1 VPKLKFNKQ
10 FFMSDNLNYGI
21 IGNCKSAALINEDTS
36 IDWLCL
42 PQFDS
47 PSVFAKILDDQKGG
61 HFLIKNLANYTI
73 KQAYLENSN
82 ILRTEFRNEKAGFE
96 VIDFMPRYKNEINL
110 YYTPPEVIRIIRPLY
125 GTPSLSIDYFPALEY
140 AAAKTD
146 SYAKKEFIVSVY
158 NHNNYDTLYLY
169 SNLSKEDILEGNT
182 IELTQDVFFTISY
195 NEKLQTPR
203 LESCLLELERTK
215 LYWLNW
221 CDKTPTYQYYN
232 EVILRSAMTLKLL
245 TYDKTGAILA
255 AATTSLPESIGEVR
269 NWDYRFCWIR
279 DSSMVIRV
287 ISKLGHKKIVKDFID
302 FIIDLIPEK
311 DEKIQIMYG
320 INKEKKL
327 TETLLDHL
335 SGYENSNP
343 VRIGNA
349 AYKQK
354 QNDIYGILM
363 DAIHVELVEFP
374 LLFEKKEELWSIV
387 KNIVWIVDN
396 NWFLP
401 DKGIWEIRE
410 EDKHFTFSKVLCW
423 VAIDRAIKIADFL
436 GKDKDKWINLREEI
450 KKDILEKAWNPS
462 VEAYTQ
468 FYGSDALDASVLL
481 MEQYGFI
488 DALDERYIKTVKATE
503 KELSYEGL
511 LFRYKNE
518 DDFGTPT
525 SSFTVCT
532 FWFINSLYKIGE
544 VDKAKAL
551 FDQLLSYSN
560 HLGLFS
566 EDLDFKTKRLLGN
579 FPQAYSHLALI
590 DVALTFNKIKH

>member
-1 VPKLKFNKQ
+1 
-10 FFMSDNLNYGI
+10 
-21 IGNCKSAALINEDTS
+21 
-36 IDWLCL
+36 
-42 PQFDS
+42 
-47 PSVFAKILDDQKGG
+47 
-61 HFLIKNLANYTI
+61 
-73 KQAYLENSN
+73 
-82 ILRTEFRNEKAGFE
+82 
-96 VIDFMPRYKNEINL
+96 
-110 YYTPPEVIRIIRPLY
+110 
-125 GTPSLSIDYFPALEY
+125 
-140 AAAKTD
+140 
-146 SYAKKEFIVSVY
+146 
-158 NHNNYDTLYLY
+158 
-169 SNLSKEDILEGNT
+169 
-182 IELTQDVFFTISY
+182 
-195 NEKLQTPR
+195 
-203 LESCLLELERTK
+203 
-215 LYWLNW
+215 YWLNW
-221 CDKTPTYQYYN
+221 CDKTPTYPYYN

-255 AATTSLPESIGEVR
+255 AATTSLPESIGEIR

-302 FIIDLIPEK
+302 FIIDLIPET

-327 TETLLDHL
+327 TETHLDHL
-335 SGYENSNP
+335 SGYENSRP

-363 DAIHVELVEFP
+363 DAIHIELIEFP

-387 KNIVWIVDN
+387 KNIVWIVKN

-410 EDKHFTFSKVLCW
+410 EEKHFTFSKVLCW

-436 GKDKDKWINLREEI
+436 GKNKDKWIVLREEI
-450 KKDILEKAWNPS
+450 KNDIHEKAWNPS
-462 VEAYTQ
+462 VGAYTQ

-488 DALDERYIKTVKATE
+488 DALDQRYINTVKAIE
-503 KELSYEGL
+503 SELSYEGL
-511 LFRYKNE
+511 LYRYKNK
-518 DDFGTPT
+518 DDFGKPT

-590 DVALTFNKIKH
+590 DVAITFNKSKC

>member
-1 VPKLKFNKQ
+1 
-10 FFMSDNLNYGI
+10 MSTNLNYGI

-73 KQAYLENSN
+73 KQAYIENTN
-82 ILRTEFRNEKAGFE
+82 IMRTEFRNKEAGFE

-125 GTPSLSIDYFPALEY
+125 GTPTLSIDYFPALEY
-140 AAAKTD
+140 AAAKTA
-146 SYAKKEFIVSVY
+146 SYIKEDFIVSVY
-158 NHNNYDTLYLY
+158 DHDNYDTLYLY
-169 SNLSKEDILEGNT
+169 SNLPKEDIIEGNQ
-182 IELTQDVFFTISY
+182 IELTQAAFFNISY
-195 NEKLQTPR
+195 NEKLQTPS
-203 LESCLLELERTK
+203 LESCLLEFERTK

-221 CDKTPTYQYYN
+221 CAKTPTYQYYN

-287 ISKLGHKKIVKDFID
+287 ISKLGHKKIVKDFIEY
-302 FIIDLIPEK
+302 IIDLIPET

-327 TETLLDHL
+327 TETHLDHL
-335 SGYENSNP
+335 SGYENSSP

-387 KNIVWIVDN
+387 KNIVWIVNN

-423 VAIDRAIKIADFL
+423 VAIDRAIKIANFL
-436 GKDKDKWINLREEI
+436 GKDKDKWISLRDEI
-450 KKDILEKAWNPS
+450 KNDIHEKAWNPS
-462 VEAYTQ
+462 VGAYTQ

-503 KELSYEGL
+503 RELSFEGL
-511 LFRYKNE
+511 LYRYKNK

-544 VDKAKAL
+544 VDKAKTL

-566 EDLDFKTKRLLGN
+566 EDLDFKSKRLLGN

-590 DVALTFNKIKH
+590 DVAITFNKIRGEMA

>member
-1 VPKLKFNKQ
+1 
-10 FFMSDNLNYGI
+10 MSTNLNYGI

-36 IDWLCL
+36 VDWLCL

-47 PSVFAKILDDQKGG
+47 PSVFAKILDDQIGG

-73 KQAYLENSN
+73 KQSYIENTN
-82 ILRTEFRNEKAGFE
+82 ILRTEFRNEEAGFE
-96 VIDFMPRYKNEINL
+96 VIDFMPRYKHDINL

-125 GTPSLSIDYFPALEY
+125 GTPILSIDYFPALEY
-140 AAAKTD
+140 AAAKSA
-146 SYAKKEFIVSVY
+146 SYMKEDFIVSVY
-158 NHNNYDTLYLY
+158 DHENYDTLYLY
-169 SNLSKEDILEGNT
+169 SNLPKKDIIEGNQ
-182 IELTQDVFFTISY
+182 IELTQATFITISY
-195 NEKLQTPR
+195 NEKLQTPS
-203 LESCLLELERTK
+203 LDSCLLEFERTK

-302 FIIDLIPEK
+302 YIIDLIPEK

-327 TETLLDHL
+327 TETYLDHL
-335 SGYENSNP
+335 SGYENSSP

-387 KNIVWIVDN
+387 KNIVWIVNN

-423 VAIDRAIKIADFL
+423 VAIDRAIKIANFL
-436 GKDKDKWINLREEI
+436 GKDKDKWIGLREEI
-450 KKDILEKAWNPS
+450 KNDIHEKAWNPS
-462 VEAYTQ
+462 VGAYTQ
-468 FYGSDALDASVLL
+468 FYGSDALDASILL

-503 KELSYEGL
+503 RELSFEGL
-511 LFRYKNE
+511 LYRYKNK

-544 VDKAKAL
+544 VNKAKDL

-590 DVALTFNKIKH
+590 DVAITFNKIKG

>member
-1 VPKLKFNKQ
+1 
-10 FFMSDNLNYGI
+10 MSTNLNYGI

-73 KQAYLENSN
+73 KQAYIENTN

-125 GTPSLSIDYFPALEY
+125 GSPTLSIDYFPALEY
-140 AAAKTD
+140 AAAKTV
-146 SYAKKEFIVSVY
+146 SYIKEDFIVSVY
-158 NHNNYDTLYLY
+158 DQDNYDTLYLY
-169 SNLSKEDILEGNT
+169 SNLPKVDIIEGN
-182 IELTQDVFFTISY
+182 IVELTQAAFFTISY
-195 NEKLQTPR
+195 NEKLQIPS
-203 LESCLLELERTK
+203 LDSCLLEFERTK

-221 CDKTPTYQYYN
+221 CDKTPTYPYYN
-232 EVILRSAMTLKLL
+232 EVISRSAMTLKLL

-287 ISKLGHKKIVKDFID
+287 ISKLGHKKIVKNFIEY
-302 FIIDLIPEK
+302 IIDLIPET

-327 TETLLDHL
+327 TETHLDHL
-335 SGYENSNP
+335 SGYENSSP

-387 KNIVWIVDN
+387 KNIVWVVNN

-410 EDKHFTFSKVLCW
+410 ENKHFTFSKVLCW
-423 VAIDRAIKIADFL
+423 VAIDRAIKIANFL
-436 GKDKDKWINLREEI
+436 GKDKDKWISLREEI
-450 KKDILEKAWNPS
+450 KNDIDQNAWNPS
-462 VEAYTQ
+462 IEAYTQ
-468 FYGSDALDASVLL
+468 FYGSEALDASVLL

-488 DALDERYIKTVKATE
+488 DAYEERYIKTVKATE
-503 KELSYEGL
+503 RELSYEGL
-511 LFRYKNE
+511 LYRYKNE

-532 FWFINSLYKIGE
+532 FWFINSLFKIGE

-590 DVALTFNKIKH
+590 DVAITFNKIKS

>member
-1 VPKLKFNKQ
+1 
-10 FFMSDNLNYGI
+10 MSANLNYGI

-47 PSVFAKILDDQKGG
+47 PSVFAKILDNQKGG
-61 HFLIKNLANYTI
+61 HFLIKNLAKYTI
-73 KQAYLENSN
+73 KQTYLENTN
-82 ILRTEFRNEKAGFE
+82 ILRTEFRNDKAGFE

-125 GTPSLSIDYFPALEY
+125 GTPTLSIDYFPALEY
-140 AAAKTD
+140 AAAQTA
-146 SYAKKEFIVSVY
+146 SYIKEDFIVSVY
-158 NHNNYDTLYLY
+158 DHENYDTLFLY
-169 SNLSKEDILEGNT
+169 SNLPKQDIIEGNL
-182 IELTQDVFFTISY
+182 IELTQATFFTLSY
-195 NEKLQTPR
+195 NEKLQTPG
-203 LESCLLELERTK
+203 LDSCLLEFERTK

-221 CDKTPTYQYYN
+221 CDKTPTYPYYN

-302 FIIDLIPEK
+302 FIIDLIPET

-327 TETLLDHL
+327 TETHLDHL
-335 SGYENSNP
+335 SGYENSRP

-363 DAIHVELVEFP
+363 DAIHIELIEYP

-387 KNIVWIVDN
+387 KNIVWIVNN

-410 EDKHFTFSKVLCW
+410 EEKHFTFSKVLCW

-436 GKDKDKWINLREEI
+436 GKNKDKWIVLREEI
-450 KKDILEKAWNPS
+450 KNDIHEKAWNPS
-462 VEAYTQ
+462 VGAYTQ

-488 DALDERYIKTVKATE
+488 DALDQRYINTVKATE
-503 KELSYEGL
+503 SELSYEGL
-511 LFRYKNE
+511 LYRYKNK
-518 DDFGTPT
+518 DDFGKPT

-590 DVALTFNKIKH
+590 DVAITFNKSKG

>member
-1 VPKLKFNKQ
+1 
-10 FFMSDNLNYGI
+10 MSANLNYGI

-47 PSVFAKILDDQKGG
+47 PSVFAKILDNQKGG
-61 HFLIKNLANYTI
+61 HFLIKNLAKYTI
-73 KQAYLENSN
+73 KQTYLENTN
-82 ILRTEFRNEKAGFE
+82 ILRTEFRNDKAGFE

-125 GTPSLSIDYFPALEY
+125 GTPTLSIDYFPALEY
-140 AAAKTD
+140 AADQTA
-146 SYAKKEFIVSVY
+146 SYIKEDFIVSVY
-158 NHNNYDTLYLY
+158 DHENYDSLFLY
-169 SNLSKEDILEGNT
+169 SNLPKQDIIEGNL
-182 IELTQDVFFTISY
+182 IELTQATFFTISY
-195 NEKLQTPR
+195 NEKLQTPS
-203 LESCLLELERTK
+203 LDSCLLEFERTK

-221 CDKTPTYQYYN
+221 CDKTPTYPYYN

-302 FIIDLIPEK
+302 FIIDLIPET

-327 TETLLDHL
+327 TETHLDHL
-335 SGYENSNP
+335 SGYENSRP

-363 DAIHVELVEFP
+363 DAIHIELIEFP

-387 KNIVWIVDN
+387 KNIVWIVNN

-410 EDKHFTFSKVLCW
+410 EEKHFTFSKVLCW

-436 GKDKDKWINLREEI
+436 GKNKDKWIVLREEI
-450 KKDILEKAWNPS
+450 KNDIHEKAWNPS
-462 VEAYTQ
+462 VGAYTQ

-488 DALDERYIKTVKATE
+488 DALDQRYINTVKATE
-503 KELSYEGL
+503 SELSYEGL
-511 LFRYKNE
+511 LYRYKNK
-518 DDFGTPT
+518 DDFGKPT

-590 DVALTFNKIKH
+590 DVAITFNKSKG

>member
-1 VPKLKFNKQ
+1 MK
-10 FFMSDNLNYGI
+10 DNLNYGI

-42 PQFDS
+42 PEFDS
-47 PSVFAKILDDQKGG
+47 PSVFAKILDKQKGG
-61 HFLIKNLANYTI
+61 HFLIQNLDDYI
-73 KQAYLENSN
+73 VSQAYIENTN
-82 ILRTEFRNEKAGFE
+82 ILRTFFENASAAFE
-96 VIDFMPRYKNEINL
+96 VIDFMPRYKNEINQ
-110 YYTPPEVIRIIRPLY
+110 YYTPPEIIRIVRPLY
-125 GTPSLSIDYFPALEY
+125 GNPTLALEYSPKLEY
-140 AAAKTD
+140 AAASTET
-146 SYAKKEFIVSVY
+146 YNKENFIVSVY
-158 NHNNYDTLYLY
+158 NHDNYDTLYLY
-169 SNLSKEDILEGNT
+169 SNLSNDEIIDSKKITLDKA
-182 IELTQDVFFTISY
+182 VYFTISY
-195 NEKLQTPR
+195 NEKLQLPTV
-203 LESCLLELERTK
+203 ESCLLEFERTK

-221 CDKTPTYQYYN
+221 CDKTPSYKHYN
-232 EVILRSAMTLKLL
+232 EIILRSAMTLKLL
-245 TYDKTGAILA
+245 TYAKTGAILA
-255 AATTSLPESIGEVR
+255 AATTSIPESIGEVR

-287 ISKLGHKKIVKDFID
+287 ISKLGHKKIVKDFIEY
-302 FIIDLIPEK
+302 IIDIIPEK

-320 INKEKKL
+320 INKEKEL
-327 TETLLDHL
+327 TETFLDHL
-335 SGYENSNP
+335 SGYENSSP

-363 DAIHVELVEFP
+363 DAIHIELVEFP

-387 KNIVWIVDN
+387 KNIVWIVNN
-396 NWFLP
+396 NWNLP
-401 DKGIWEIRE
+401 DKGIWELRE

-436 GKDKDKWINLREEI
+436 GKDKENWKSLREEI
-450 KKDILEKAWNPS
+450 KNDIYDKAWNPE

-468 FYGSDALDASVLL
+468 SYGSDALDASVLL

-488 DALDERYIKTVKATE
+488 NALDERYVKTVLATE
-503 KELSYEGL
+503 RELSHNGL
-511 LFRYKNE
+511 LYRYKNK

-544 VDKAKAL
+544 TKKAKVL

-566 EDLDFKTKRLLGN
+566 EDLDFNTKRLLGN

-590 DVALTFNKIKH
+590 DVAITLNQTYA

>member
-1 VPKLKFNKQ
+1 
-10 FFMSDNLNYGI
+10 MSANLNYGI

-47 PSVFAKILDDQKGG
+47 PSVFAKILDNQKGG
-61 HFLIKNLANYTI
+61 HFLIKNLAKYTI
-73 KQAYLENSN
+73 KQTYLENTN
-82 ILRTEFRNEKAGFE
+82 ILRTEFRNDKAGFE

-125 GTPSLSIDYFPALEY
+125 GTPTLSIDYFPALEY
-140 AAAKTD
+140 AAAQTA
-146 SYAKKEFIVSVY
+146 SYIKEDFIVSVY
-158 NHNNYDTLYLY
+158 DHENYDTLFLY
-169 SNLSKEDILEGNT
+169 SNLPKQDIIEGNL
-182 IELTQDVFFTISY
+182 IELTQATFFTLSY
-195 NEKLQTPR
+195 NEKLQTPG
-203 LESCLLELERTK
+203 LDSCLLEFERTK

-221 CDKTPTYQYYN
+221 CDKTPTYPYYN

-302 FIIDLIPEK
+302 FIIDLIPET

-327 TETLLDHL
+327 TETHLDHL
-335 SGYENSNP
+335 SGYENSRP

-363 DAIHVELVEFP
+363 DAIHIELIEFP

-387 KNIVWIVDN
+387 KNIVWIVNN

-410 EDKHFTFSKVLCW
+410 EEKHFTFSKVLCW

-436 GKDKDKWINLREEI
+436 GKNKDKWIVLREEI
-450 KKDILEKAWNPS
+450 KNDIHEKAWNPS
-462 VEAYTQ
+462 VGAYTQ

-488 DALDERYIKTVKATE
+488 DALDQRYINTVKATE
-503 KELSYEGL
+503 SELSYEGL
-511 LFRYKNE
+511 LYRYKNK
-518 DDFGTPT
+518 DDFGKPT

-590 DVALTFNKIKH
+590 DVAITFNKSKG

>member
-1 VPKLKFNKQ
+1 
-10 FFMSDNLNYGI
+10 MSTNLNYGI

-73 KQAYLENSN
+73 KQAYIENTN

-125 GTPSLSIDYFPALEY
+125 GSPTLSIDYFPALEY
-140 AAAKTD
+140 AAAKTVL
-146 SYAKKEFIVSVY
+146 YIKEDFIVSVY
-158 NHNNYDTLYLY
+158 DQDNYDTLYLY
-169 SNLSKEDILEGNT
+169 SNLPKVDIIEGN
-182 IELTQDVFFTISY
+182 IVELTQAAFFTISY
-195 NEKLQTPR
+195 NEKLQIPS
-203 LESCLLELERTK
+203 LNSCLLELERTK

-221 CDKTPTYQYYN
+221 CAKTPTYQYYN

-279 DSSMVIRV
+279 DASMVIRV

-302 FIIDLIPEK
+302 YIIDLIPET

-327 TETLLDHL
+327 TETHLDHL
-335 SGYENSNP
+335 SGYENSSP

-387 KNIVWIVDN
+387 KNIVWVVNN

-410 EDKHFTFSKVLCW
+410 ENKHFTFSKVLCW
-423 VAIDRAIKIADFL
+423 VAIDRAIKIANFL
-436 GKDKDKWINLREEI
+436 GKDKDKWISLREEI
-450 KKDILEKAWNPS
+450 KNDIDQNAWNPS
-462 VEAYTQ
+462 IEAYTQ
-468 FYGSDALDASVLL
+468 FYGSEALDASVLL

-488 DALDERYIKTVKATE
+488 DAYEERYIKTVKATE
-503 KELSYEGL
+503 RELSYEGL
-511 LFRYKNE
+511 LYRYKNE

-532 FWFINSLYKIGE
+532 FWFINSLFKIGE
-544 VDKAKAL
+544 VDKAKTL
-551 FDQLLSYSN
+551 FDQILSYSN

-590 DVALTFNKIKH
+590 DVAITFNKIKS

>member
-1 VPKLKFNKQ
+1 
-10 FFMSDNLNYGI
+10 
-21 IGNCKSAALINEDTS
+21 
-36 IDWLCL
+36 
-42 PQFDS
+42 
-47 PSVFAKILDDQKGG
+47 
-61 HFLIKNLANYTI
+61 
-73 KQAYLENSN
+73 
-82 ILRTEFRNEKAGFE
+82 
-96 VIDFMPRYKNEINL
+96 MPRYKNEINL

-158 NHNNYDTLYLY
+158 NHDNYDTLYLY

-195 NEKLQTPR
+195 NEKLQTPS

>member
-1 VPKLKFNKQ
+1 
-10 FFMSDNLNYGI
+10 MSDNLNYGI

>member
-1 VPKLKFNKQ
+1 MNT
-10 FFMSDNLNYGI
+10 NLNYGI

-73 KQAYLENSN
+73 KQAYIENTN
-82 ILRTEFRNEKAGFE
+82 ILRTEFRNKAAGFE
-96 VIDFMPRYKNEINL
+96 VIDFMPRYKNEIKL
-110 YYTPPEVIRIIRPLY
+110 YYTPPEVIRIICPLY
-125 GTPSLSIDYFPALEY
+125 GTPTLSIDYFPALEY
-140 AAAKTD
+140 AAAKTA
-146 SYAKKEFIVSVY
+146 SYIKENFIVSVY
-158 NHNNYDTLYLY
+158 DHDNYDTLYLY
-169 SNLSKEDILEGNT
+169 SNLPKEDITKGNQ
-182 IELTQDVFFTISY
+182 IELTQAAFFNISY
-195 NEKLQTPR
+195 NEKLQTPS
-203 LESCLLELERTK
+203 LERCLLEFERTK

-221 CDKTPTYQYYN
+221 CAKTPTYQYYN

-302 FIIDLIPEK
+302 YIIDLIPET

-327 TETLLDHL
+327 TETHLDHL
-335 SGYENSNP
+335 SGYENSSP

-387 KNIVWIVDN
+387 KNIVWIVNN

-423 VAIDRAIKIADFL
+423 VAIDRAIKIANFL
-436 GKDKDKWINLREEI
+436 GKGKDKWISLRDEI
-450 KKDILEKAWNPS
+450 KNDIHEKAWNPA
-462 VEAYTQ
+462 VGAYTQ

-503 KELSYEGL
+503 RELSFEGL
-511 LFRYKNE
+511 LYRYKNK

-551 FDQLLSYSN
+551 FHQLLSYSN

-566 EDLDFKTKRLLGN
+566 EDLDFKSKRLLGN

-590 DVALTFNKIKH
+590 DVAITFNKIRGEMA

>member
-1 VPKLKFNKQ
+1 
-10 FFMSDNLNYGI
+10 MSANLNYGI

-47 PSVFAKILDDQKGG
+47 PSVFAKILDNQKGG
-61 HFLIKNLANYTI
+61 HFLIKNLAKYTI
-73 KQAYLENSN
+73 KQTYLENTN
-82 ILRTEFRNEKAGFE
+82 ILRTEFRNDKAGFE

-125 GTPSLSIDYFPALEY
+125 GTPTLSIDYFPALEY
-140 AAAKTD
+140 AAAQTA
-146 SYAKKEFIVSVY
+146 SYIKEDFIVSVY
-158 NHNNYDTLYLY
+158 DHENYDTLFLY
-169 SNLSKEDILEGNT
+169 SNLPKQDIIEGNL
-182 IELTQDVFFTISY
+182 IELTQATFFTISY
-195 NEKLQTPR
+195 NEKLQTPS
-203 LESCLLELERTK
+203 LDSCLLEFERTK

-221 CDKTPTYQYYN
+221 CDKTPTYPYYN

-302 FIIDLIPEK
+302 FIIDLIPET

-327 TETLLDHL
+327 TETHLDHL
-335 SGYENSNP
+335 SGYENSRP

-363 DAIHVELVEFP
+363 DAIHIELIEFP

-387 KNIVWIVDN
+387 KNIVWIVNN

-410 EDKHFTFSKVLCW
+410 EEKHFTFSKVLCW

-436 GKDKDKWINLREEI
+436 GKNKDKWIVLREEI
-450 KKDILEKAWNPS
+450 KNDIHEKAWNPS
-462 VEAYTQ
+462 VGAYTQ

-488 DALDERYIKTVKATE
+488 DALDQRYINTVKATE
-503 KELSYEGL
+503 SELSYEGL
-511 LFRYKNE
+511 LYRYKNK
-518 DDFGTPT
+518 DDFGKPT

-544 VDKAKAL
+544 IDKAKAL

-590 DVALTFNKIKH
+590 DVAITFNKSKG

>member
-1 VPKLKFNKQ
+1 
-10 FFMSDNLNYGI
+10 MRDNLNYGI

-47 PSVFAKILDDQKGG
+47 PSVFAKILDEHKGG
-61 HFLIKNLANYTI
+61 HFLIKNLANYTVT
-73 KQAYLENSN
+73 QAYIENTN
-82 ILRTEFRNEKAGFE
+82 ILRTEFRNENAGFE

-125 GTPSLSIDYFPALEY
+125 GTPVLSIDYSPALEY
-140 AAAKTD
+140 AAAKTV
-146 SYAKKEFIVSVY
+146 SYIKEDFIVSVY
-158 NHNNYDTLYLY
+158 DHANYDTLYLY
-169 SNLSKEDILEGNT
+169 SNLPKKELIEGNQ
-182 IELTQDVFFTISY
+182 IELTKSAFFTISY
-195 NEKLQTPR
+195 NEKLQIPS
-203 LESCLLELERTK
+203 LESCVLEFERTK

-221 CDKTPTYQYYN
+221 CEKTPTYEYYN
-232 EVILRSAMTLKLL
+232 DFILRSAMTLKLL

-287 ISKLGHKKIVKDFID
+287 ISKLGHKKVVKDFID
-302 FIIDLIPEK
+302 YIIDLIPET

-327 TETLLDHL
+327 TETLLTHL
-335 SGYENSNP
+335 SGYKNSSP

-363 DAIHVELVEFP
+363 DAIHVELVEYP

-387 KNIVWIVDN
+387 KNIVWIVNN
-396 NWFLP
+396 NWNLP

-436 GKDKDKWINLREEI
+436 GKEKDKWNTLRENI
-450 KKDILEKAWNPS
+450 KNDIHEKAWNPS
-462 VEAYTQ
+462 IGAYTQ

-503 KELSYEGL
+503 RELSYEGL
-511 LFRYKNE
+511 LYRYKNK

-551 FDQLLSYSN
+551 FDQLLTYSN

-590 DVALTFNKIKH
+590 DVAITFNKTKP

>member
-1 VPKLKFNKQ
+1 
-10 FFMSDNLNYGI
+10 MSANLNYGI

-47 PSVFAKILDDQKGG
+47 PSVFAKILDNQKGG
-61 HFLIKNLANYTI
+61 HFLIKNLAKYTI
-73 KQAYLENSN
+73 KQTYIEDTN
-82 ILRTEFRNEKAGFE
+82 ILRTEFRNDKAGFE

-125 GTPSLSIDYFPALEY
+125 GTPTLSIDYSPALEY
-140 AAAKTD
+140 AAAQTA
-146 SYAKKEFIVSVY
+146 SYIKEDFIVSVY
-158 NHNNYDTLYLY
+158 DHENYDTLFLY
-169 SNLSKEDILEGNT
+169 SNLPKQDIIEGNL
-182 IELTQDVFFTISY
+182 IELTQATFFTISY
-195 NEKLQTPR
+195 NEKLQTPS
-203 LESCLLELERTK
+203 LDSCLLEFERTK

-221 CDKTPTYQYYN
+221 CDKTPTYPYYN

-302 FIIDLIPEK
+302 FIIDLIPET

-327 TETLLDHL
+327 TETHLDHL
-335 SGYENSNP
+335 SGYENSRP

-363 DAIHVELVEFP
+363 DAIHIELIEFP

-387 KNIVWIVDN
+387 KNIVWIVNN

-410 EDKHFTFSKVLCW
+410 EEKHFTFSKVLCW

-436 GKDKDKWINLREEI
+436 GKNKDKWIVLREEI
-450 KKDILEKAWNPS
+450 KNDIHEKAWNPS
-462 VEAYTQ
+462 VGAYTQ

-488 DALDERYIKTVKATE
+488 DALDQRYINTVKATE
-503 KELSYEGL
+503 SELSYEGL
-511 LFRYKNE
+511 LYRYKNK
-518 DDFGTPT
+518 DDFGKPT

-590 DVALTFNKIKH
+590 DVAITFNKSKG

>member
-1 VPKLKFNKQ
+1 
-10 FFMSDNLNYGI
+10 MSTNLNYGI
-21 IGNCKSAALINEDTS
+21 IGNCKTAALINEDTS

-73 KQAYLENSN
+73 KQAYIENTN
-82 ILRTEFRNEKAGFE
+82 ILRTEFRNKAAGFE

-125 GTPSLSIDYFPALEY
+125 GTPTLSIDYFPALEY
-140 AAAKTD
+140 AAAKTA
-146 SYAKKEFIVSVY
+146 SYIKEDFIVSVY
-158 NHNNYDTLYLY
+158 DHDNYDTLYLY
-169 SNLSKEDILEGNT
+169 SNLSKEDIIEGNQ
-182 IELTQDVFFTISY
+182 IELTQAAFFNISY
-195 NEKLQTPR
+195 NEKLQTPS
-203 LESCLLELERTK
+203 LESCLLEFERTK

-221 CDKTPTYQYYN
+221 CAKTPTYQYYN

-302 FIIDLIPEK
+302 YIIDLIPET

-327 TETLLDHL
+327 TETHLDHL
-335 SGYENSNP
+335 SGYENSSP

-387 KNIVWIVDN
+387 KNIVWIVNN

-423 VAIDRAIKIADFL
+423 VAIDRAIKIANFL
-436 GKDKDKWINLREEI
+436 GKDKDKWISLRNEI
-450 KKDILEKAWNPS
+450 KNDIHKKAWNPS
-462 VEAYTQ
+462 VGAYTQ

-503 KELSYEGL
+503 RELSFEGL
-511 LFRYKNE
+511 LYRYKNK

-544 VDKAKAL
+544 VDKAKTL

-566 EDLDFKTKRLLGN
+566 EDLDFKSKRLLGN

-590 DVALTFNKIKH
+590 DVAITFNKIRGEMA

>member
-1 VPKLKFNKQ
+1 
-10 FFMSDNLNYGI
+10 MSTNLNYGI

-47 PSVFAKILDDQKGG
+47 PSVFANILDDQKGG

-73 KQAYLENSN
+73 KQAYIENTN

-125 GTPSLSIDYFPALEY
+125 GSPTLSIDYFPALEY
-140 AAAKTD
+140 AAAKTV
-146 SYAKKEFIVSVY
+146 SYIKEDFIVSVY
-158 NHNNYDTLYLY
+158 DQDNYDTLYLY
-169 SNLSKEDILEGNT
+169 SNLPKVDIIEGN
-182 IELTQDVFFTISY
+182 IVELTQPAFFTISY
-195 NEKLQTPR
+195 NEKLQIPS
-203 LESCLLELERTK
+203 LNSCLLELERTK

-221 CDKTPTYQYYN
+221 CAKTPTYQYYN

-279 DSSMVIRV
+279 DASMVIRV

-302 FIIDLIPEK
+302 YIIDLIPET

-327 TETLLDHL
+327 TETHLDHL
-335 SGYENSNP
+335 SGYENSSP

-387 KNIVWIVDN
+387 KNIVWVVNN

-410 EDKHFTFSKVLCW
+410 ENKHFTFSKVLCW
-423 VAIDRAIKIADFL
+423 VAIDRAIKIANFL
-436 GKDKDKWINLREEI
+436 GKDKDKWISLREEI
-450 KKDILEKAWNPS
+450 KNDIDQNAWNPS
-462 VEAYTQ
+462 IEAYTQ
-468 FYGSDALDASVLL
+468 FYGSEALDASVLL

-488 DALDERYIKTVKATE
+488 DAHEERYIKTVKATE
-503 KELSYEGL
+503 RELSYEGL
-511 LFRYKNE
+511 LYRYKNE

-532 FWFINSLYKIGE
+532 FWFINSLFKIGE
-544 VDKAKAL
+544 VDKAKTL
-551 FDQLLSYSN
+551 FDQILSYSN

-590 DVALTFNKIKH
+590 DVAITFNKIKS

>member
-1 VPKLKFNKQ
+1 
-10 FFMSDNLNYGI
+10 MSTNLNYGI

-47 PSVFAKILDDQKGG
+47 PSVFAKILDDQIGG

-73 KQAYLENSN
+73 KQAYIENTN
-82 ILRTEFRNEKAGFE
+82 ILRTEFRNEEAGFE
-96 VIDFMPRYKNEINL
+96 VIDFMPRYKNDINL

-125 GTPSLSIDYFPALEY
+125 GTPILSIDYFPALEY
-140 AAAKTD
+140 AAAKSA
-146 SYAKKEFIVSVY
+146 SYIKEDFIVSVY
-158 NHNNYDTLYLY
+158 DHDNYDTLYLY
-169 SNLSKEDILEGNT
+169 SNLPKKDIIEGNQ
-182 IELTQDVFFTISY
+182 IELTQATFITISY
-195 NEKLQTPR
+195 NEKLQTPS
-203 LESCLLELERTK
+203 LDSCLLEFERTK

-302 FIIDLIPEK
+302 YIIDLIPEK

-327 TETLLDHL
+327 TETYLDHL
-335 SGYENSNP
+335 SGYENSSP

-387 KNIVWIVDN
+387 KNIVWIVNN

-423 VAIDRAIKIADFL
+423 VAIDRAIKIANFL
-436 GKDKDKWINLREEI
+436 GKDKDKWIGLREEI
-450 KKDILEKAWNPS
+450 KNDIHEKAWNPS
-462 VEAYTQ
+462 VGAYTQ
-468 FYGSDALDASVLL
+468 FYGSDALDASILL

-503 KELSYEGL
+503 RELSFEGL
-511 LFRYKNE
+511 LYRYKNK

-544 VDKAKAL
+544 VNKAKDL

-590 DVALTFNKIKH
+590 DVAITFNKIKG

>member
-1 VPKLKFNKQ
+1 
-10 FFMSDNLNYGI
+10 MSTNLNYGI

-47 PSVFAKILDDQKGG
+47 PSVFAKIIDDKKGG
-61 HFLIKNLANYTI
+61 NFLIKNLANYTI
-73 KQAYLENSN
+73 KQAYIGNTN

-125 GTPSLSIDYFPALEY
+125 GSPTLSIDYFPALEY
-140 AAAKTD
+140 AKAKTV
-146 SYAKKEFIVSVY
+146 SYIKEDFIVSVY
-158 NHNNYDTLYLY
+158 DHDNYDTLYLY
-169 SNLSKEDILEGNT
+169 SNLPKEDIIKGNL
-182 IELTQDVFFTISY
+182 IELSQAAFFTISY
-195 NEKLQTPR
+195 NEKLQLPSID
-203 LESCLLELERTK
+203 SCLLEFERTK

-221 CDKTPTYQYYN
+221 CNKTPNYPYYN
-232 EVILRSAMTLKLL
+232 EIISRSAMTLKLL

-287 ISKLGHKKIVKDFID
+287 ISKLGHKKIVKDFIEY
-302 FIIDLIPEK
+302 IIDLIPET

-327 TETLLDHL
+327 TETHLDHL
-335 SGYENSNP
+335 SGYENSRP

-363 DAIHVELVEFP
+363 DAIHIELVEFP

-387 KNIVWIVDN
+387 KNIVWIVNN

-410 EDKHFTFSKVLCW
+410 ENKHFTFSKVLCW
-423 VAIDRAIKIADFL
+423 VAIDRAIKIANFL
-436 GKDKDKWINLREEI
+436 GKDKDKWISLREEI
-450 KKDILEKAWNPS
+450 KNDIDQNAWNPS

-468 FYGSDALDASVLL
+468 FYGSEALDASVLL

-488 DALDERYIKTVKATE
+488 DAHDERYIKTVKATE
-503 KELSYEGL
+503 RELSYEGL
-511 LFRYKNE
+511 LYRYKNK

-532 FWFINSLYKIGE
+532 FWFINSLFKTGE

-551 FDQLLSYSN
+551 FDKLLSYSN

-590 DVALTFNKIKH
+590 DVAITFNKIKG

>member
-1 VPKLKFNKQ
+1 
-10 FFMSDNLNYGI
+10 MSTNLNYGI

-73 KQAYLENSN
+73 KQAYIENTN
-82 ILRTEFRNEKAGFE
+82 ILRTEFRNKAAGFE

-125 GTPSLSIDYFPALEY
+125 GTPTLSIDYFPALEY
-140 AAAKTD
+140 AAAKTA
-146 SYAKKEFIVSVY
+146 SYIKEDFIVSVY
-158 NHNNYDTLYLY
+158 DHDNYDTLYLY
-169 SNLSKEDILEGNT
+169 SNLPKEDIKEGNQ
-182 IELTQDVFFTISY
+182 IELTQAAFFNISY
-195 NEKLQTPR
+195 NEKLQTPS
-203 LESCLLELERTK
+203 LESCLLEFERTK

-221 CDKTPTYQYYN
+221 CAKTPTYQYYN
-232 EVILRSAMTLKLL
+232 EVILRSSMTLKLL

-302 FIIDLIPEK
+302 YIIDLIPET

-327 TETLLDHL
+327 TETHLDHL
-335 SGYENSNP
+335 SGYENSSP

-387 KNIVWIVDN
+387 KNIVWIVNN

-423 VAIDRAIKIADFL
+423 VAIDRAIKIANFL
-436 GKDKDKWINLREEI
+436 GKDKDKWISLRDEI
-450 KKDILEKAWNPS
+450 KNDIHEKAWNPS
-462 VEAYTQ
+462 VGAYTQ

-503 KELSYEGL
+503 RELSFEGL
-511 LFRYKNE
+511 LYRYKNK

-544 VDKAKAL
+544 VDKAKTL

-566 EDLDFKTKRLLGN
+566 EDLDFKSKRLLGN

-590 DVALTFNKIKH
+590 DVAITFNKIRGEME

>member
-1 VPKLKFNKQ
+1 
-10 FFMSDNLNYGI
+10 MSTNLNYGI

-73 KQAYLENSN
+73 KQAYIENTN
-82 ILRTEFRNEKAGFE
+82 ILRTEFRNKAAGFE

-125 GTPSLSIDYFPALEY
+125 GTPTLSIDYFPALEY
-140 AAAKTD
+140 AAAKTA
-146 SYAKKEFIVSVY
+146 SYIKEDFIVSVY
-158 NHNNYDTLYLY
+158 DHDNYDTLYLY
-169 SNLSKEDILEGNT
+169 SNLSKEDIIEGNQ
-182 IELTQDVFFTISY
+182 IELTQAAFFNISY
-195 NEKLQTPR
+195 NEKLQTPS
-203 LESCLLELERTK
+203 LESCLLEFERTK

-221 CDKTPTYQYYN
+221 CAKTPTYQYYN

-302 FIIDLIPEK
+302 YIIDLIPET

-327 TETLLDHL
+327 TETHLDHL
-335 SGYENSNP
+335 SGYENSSP

-387 KNIVWIVDN
+387 KNIVWIVNN

-423 VAIDRAIKIADFL
+423 VAIDRAIKIANFL
-436 GKDKDKWINLREEI
+436 GKDKDKWMSLRDEI
-450 KKDILEKAWNPS
+450 KNDIHEKAWNPS
-462 VEAYTQ
+462 VGAYTQ

-503 KELSYEGL
+503 RELSFEGL
-511 LFRYKNE
+511 LYRYKNK

-544 VDKAKAL
+544 VDKAKTL

-566 EDLDFKTKRLLGN
+566 EDLDFKSKRLLGN

-590 DVALTFNKIKH
+590 DVAITFNKIRGEMA

>member
-1 VPKLKFNKQ
+1 
-10 FFMSDNLNYGI
+10 MSANLNYGI

-47 PSVFAKILDDQKGG
+47 PSVFAKILDNQKGG
-61 HFLIKNLANYTI
+61 HFLIKNLAKYTI
-73 KQAYLENSN
+73 KQTYLENTN
-82 ILRTEFRNEKAGFE
+82 ILRTEFRNDKAGFE

-125 GTPSLSIDYFPALEY
+125 GTPTLSIDYFPALEY
-140 AAAKTD
+140 AAAQTA
-146 SYAKKEFIVSVY
+146 SYIKEDFIVSVY
-158 NHNNYDTLYLY
+158 DHENYDTLFLY
-169 SNLSKEDILEGNT
+169 SNLPKQDIIEGNV
-182 IELTQDVFFTISY
+182 IELTQATFFTISY
-195 NEKLQTPR
+195 NEKLQTPS
-203 LESCLLELERTK
+203 LDSCLLEFERTK

-221 CDKTPTYQYYN
+221 CDKTPTYPYYN

-302 FIIDLIPEK
+302 FIIDLIPET

-327 TETLLDHL
+327 TETHLDHL
-335 SGYENSNP
+335 SGYENSRP

-363 DAIHVELVEFP
+363 DAIHIELIEFP

-387 KNIVWIVDN
+387 KNIVWIVNN

-410 EDKHFTFSKVLCW
+410 EEKHFTFSKVLCW

-436 GKDKDKWINLREEI
+436 GKNKDKWIVLREEI
-450 KKDILEKAWNPS
+450 KNDIHEKAWNPS
-462 VEAYTQ
+462 VGAYTQ

-488 DALDERYIKTVKATE
+488 DALDQRYINTVKATE
-503 KELSYEGL
+503 SELSYEGL
-511 LFRYKNE
+511 LYRYKNK
-518 DDFGTPT
+518 DDFGKPT

-590 DVALTFNKIKH
+590 DVAITFNKSKG

>member
-1 VPKLKFNKQ
+1 
-10 FFMSDNLNYGI
+10 MSANLNYGI

-47 PSVFAKILDDQKGG
+47 PSVFAKILDNQKGG
-61 HFLIKNLANYTI
+61 HFLIKNLAKYTI
-73 KQAYLENSN
+73 KQTYLENTN
-82 ILRTEFRNEKAGFE
+82 ILRTEFRNDKAGFE

-125 GTPSLSIDYFPALEY
+125 GTPTLSIDYSPALEY
-140 AAAKTD
+140 AAAQTA
-146 SYAKKEFIVSVY
+146 SYIKEDFIVSVY
-158 NHNNYDTLYLY
+158 DHENYDTLFLY
-169 SNLSKEDILEGNT
+169 SSLPKQDIIEGNL
-182 IELTQDVFFTISY
+182 IELTQATFFTISY
-195 NEKLQTPR
+195 NEKLQTPS
-203 LESCLLELERTK
+203 LDSCLLEFERTK

-221 CDKTPTYQYYN
+221 CDKTPTYPYYN

-302 FIIDLIPEK
+302 FIIDLIPET

-327 TETLLDHL
+327 TETHLDHL
-335 SGYENSNP
+335 SGYENSRP

-363 DAIHVELVEFP
+363 DAIHIELIEFP

-387 KNIVWIVDN
+387 KNIVWIVNN

-410 EDKHFTFSKVLCW
+410 EEKHFTFSKVLCW

-436 GKDKDKWINLREEI
+436 GKNKDKWIVLREEI
-450 KKDILEKAWNPS
+450 KNDIHEKAWNPS
-462 VEAYTQ
+462 VGAYTQ

-488 DALDERYIKTVKATE
+488 DALDQRYINTVKATE
-503 KELSYEGL
+503 SELSYEGL
-511 LFRYKNE
+511 LYRYKNK
-518 DDFGTPT
+518 DDFGKPT

-590 DVALTFNKIKH
+590 DVAITFNKSKG

>member
-1 VPKLKFNKQ
+1 
-10 FFMSDNLNYGI
+10 MSDNLNYGI

-158 NHNNYDTLYLY
+158 NHDNYDTLYLY

-195 NEKLQTPR
+195 NEKLQTPS

-450 KKDILEKAWNPS
+450 KKDILEKAWNPF

-544 VDKAKAL
+544 VDKAKAM

>member
-1 VPKLKFNKQ
+1 
-10 FFMSDNLNYGI
+10 MSDNLNYGI

-73 KQAYLENSN
+73 KQAYLENTN

-125 GTPSLSIDYFPALEY
+125 GTPSISIDYFPALEY

-146 SYAKKEFIVSVY
+146 SYAKKEYIVSVY
-158 NHNNYDTLYLY
+158 NHENYDTLYLY
-169 SNLSKEDILEGNT
+169 SNLSKEDILAGNT

-195 NEKLQTPR
+195 NEKLQTPS

-327 TETLLDHL
+327 TETLLDYL

-450 KKDILEKAWNPS
+450 KKDILEKAWNPA

>member
-1 VPKLKFNKQ
+1 
-10 FFMSDNLNYGI
+10 MSANLNYGI

-47 PSVFAKILDDQKGG
+47 PSVFAKILDNQKGG
-61 HFLIKNLANYTI
+61 HFLIKNLAKYTI
-73 KQAYLENSN
+73 KQTYLENTN

-125 GTPSLSIDYFPALEY
+125 GTPTLSIDYFPALEY
-140 AAAKTD
+140 AAAQTA
-146 SYAKKEFIVSVY
+146 SYIKEDFIVSVY
-158 NHNNYDTLYLY
+158 DHENYDSLFLY
-169 SNLSKEDILEGNT
+169 SNLPKQDIIEGNL
-182 IELTQDVFFTISY
+182 IELTQATFFTISY
-195 NEKLQTPR
+195 NEKLQTPS
-203 LESCLLELERTK
+203 LDSCLLEFERTK

-221 CDKTPTYQYYN
+221 CDKTPTYLYYN

-302 FIIDLIPEK
+302 FIIDLIPET

-327 TETLLDHL
+327 TETHLDHL
-335 SGYENSNP
+335 SGYENSRP

-363 DAIHVELVEFP
+363 DAIHIELIEFP

-387 KNIVWIVDN
+387 KNIVWIVNN

-410 EDKHFTFSKVLCW
+410 EEKHFTFSKVLCW

-436 GKDKDKWINLREEI
+436 GKNKDKWIVLREEI
-450 KKDILEKAWNPS
+450 KNDIHEKAWNPS
-462 VEAYTQ
+462 VGAYTQ

-488 DALDERYIKTVKATE
+488 DALDQRYINTVKATE
-503 KELSYEGL
+503 SELSYEGL
-511 LFRYKNE
+511 LYRYKNK
-518 DDFGTPT
+518 DDFGKPT

-590 DVALTFNKIKH
+590 DVAITFNKSKE

>member
-1 VPKLKFNKQ
+1 
-10 FFMSDNLNYGI
+10 MSDNLNYGI

-158 NHNNYDTLYLY
+158 NHDNYDTLYLY

-195 NEKLQTPR
+195 NEKLQTPS

-255 AATTSLPESIGEVR
+255 AASTSLPESIGEVR

-532 FWFINSLYKIGE
+532 FWFVNSLYKIGE
-544 VDKAKAL
+544 VDKAKAM

>member
-1 VPKLKFNKQ
+1 
-10 FFMSDNLNYGI
+10 MSANLNYGI

-47 PSVFAKILDDQKGG
+47 PSVFAKILDNQKGG
-61 HFLIKNLANYTI
+61 HFLIKNLAKYTI
-73 KQAYLENSN
+73 KQTYLENTN
-82 ILRTEFRNEKAGFE
+82 ILRTEFRNDKAGFE

-125 GTPSLSIDYFPALEY
+125 GTPTLSIDYFPALEY
-140 AAAKTD
+140 AAAQTA
-146 SYAKKEFIVSVY
+146 SYIKEDFIVSVY
-158 NHNNYDTLYLY
+158 DHENYDTLFLY
-169 SNLSKEDILEGNT
+169 SNLPKQDIIEGNL
-182 IELTQDVFFTISY
+182 IELTQATFFTISY
-195 NEKLQTPR
+195 NEKLQTPS
-203 LESCLLELERTK
+203 LDSCLLEFERTK

-221 CDKTPTYQYYN
+221 CDKTPTYPYYN

-302 FIIDLIPEK
+302 FIIDLIPET

-327 TETLLDHL
+327 TETHLDHL
-335 SGYENSNP
+335 SGYENSRP

-363 DAIHVELVEFP
+363 DAIHIELIEFP

-387 KNIVWIVDN
+387 KNIVWIVNN

-410 EDKHFTFSKVLCW
+410 EEKHFTFSKVLCW

-436 GKDKDKWINLREEI
+436 GKNKDKWIVLREEI
-450 KKDILEKAWNPS
+450 KNDIHEKAWNPS
-462 VEAYTQ
+462 VGAYTQ
-468 FYGSDALDASVLL
+468 IYGGDALDASVLL

-488 DALDERYIKTVKATE
+488 DAHEERYIKTVKATE
-503 KELSYEGL
+503 TELSYEGL
-511 LFRYKNE
+511 LYRYKNN

-532 FWFINSLYKIGE
+532 FWFINSLFKIGE

-590 DVALTFNKIKH
+590 DVAITFNKTKG

>member
-1 VPKLKFNKQ
+1 
-10 FFMSDNLNYGI
+10 MSANLNYGI

-47 PSVFAKILDDQKGG
+47 PSVFAKILDNQKGG
-61 HFLIKNLANYTI
+61 HFLIKNLAKYTI
-73 KQAYLENSN
+73 KQTYLENTN
-82 ILRTEFRNEKAGFE
+82 ILRTEFRNDKAGFE

-125 GTPSLSIDYFPALEY
+125 GTPTLSIDYSPALEY
-140 AAAKTD
+140 AAAQTA
-146 SYAKKEFIVSVY
+146 SYIKEDFIVSVY
-158 NHNNYDTLYLY
+158 DHENYDTLFLY
-169 SNLSKEDILEGNT
+169 SNLPKQDIIEGNL
-182 IELTQDVFFTISY
+182 IELTQATFFTISY
-195 NEKLQTPR
+195 NEKLQTPS
-203 LESCLLELERTK
+203 LDSCLLEFERTK

-221 CDKTPTYQYYN
+221 CDKTPTYPYYN

-302 FIIDLIPEK
+302 FIIDLIPET

-327 TETLLDHL
+327 TETHLDHL
-335 SGYENSNP
+335 SGYENSRP

-363 DAIHVELVEFP
+363 DAIHIELIEFP

-387 KNIVWIVDN
+387 KNIVWIVNN

-410 EDKHFTFSKVLCW
+410 EEKHFTFSKVLCW

-436 GKDKDKWINLREEI
+436 GKNKDKWIVLREEI
-450 KKDILEKAWNPS
+450 KNDIHEKAWNPS
-462 VEAYTQ
+462 VGAYTQ

-488 DALDERYIKTVKATE
+488 DALDQRYINTVKATE
-503 KELSYEGL
+503 SELSYEGL
-511 LFRYKNE
+511 LYRYKNK
-518 DDFGTPT
+518 DDFGKPT

-590 DVALTFNKIKH
+590 DVAITFNKSKG

>member
-1 VPKLKFNKQ
+1 
-10 FFMSDNLNYGI
+10 MSTNLNYGI

-73 KQAYLENSN
+73 KQAYIENTN
-82 ILRTEFRNEKAGFE
+82 ILRTKFRNKAAGFE

-125 GTPSLSIDYFPALEY
+125 GTPTLSIDYFPALEY
-140 AAAKTD
+140 AAAKTA
-146 SYAKKEFIVSVY
+146 SYIKEDFIVSVY
-158 NHNNYDTLYLY
+158 DHDNYDTLYLY
-169 SNLSKEDILEGNT
+169 SNLSKEDIIEGNQ
-182 IELTQDVFFTISY
+182 IELTQAAFFNISY
-195 NEKLQTPR
+195 NEKLQTPS
-203 LESCLLELERTK
+203 LESCLLEFERTK

-221 CDKTPTYQYYN
+221 CAKTPTYQYYN

-255 AATTSLPESIGEVR
+255 AVTTSLPESIGEVR

-302 FIIDLIPEK
+302 YIIDLIPET

-327 TETLLDHL
+327 TETHLDHL
-335 SGYENSNP
+335 SGYENSSP

-387 KNIVWIVDN
+387 KNIVWIVNN

-423 VAIDRAIKIADFL
+423 VAIDRAIKIANFL
-436 GKDKDKWINLREEI
+436 GKDKDKWMSLRDEI
-450 KKDILEKAWNPS
+450 KNDIHEKAWNPS
-462 VEAYTQ
+462 VGAYTQ

-503 KELSYEGL
+503 RELSFEGL
-511 LFRYKNE
+511 LYRYKNK

-544 VDKAKAL
+544 VDKAKTL

-566 EDLDFKTKRLLGN
+566 EDLDFKSKRLLGN

-590 DVALTFNKIKH
+590 DVAITFNKIRGEMA

>member
-1 VPKLKFNKQ
+1 
-10 FFMSDNLNYGI
+10 MSANLNYGI

-47 PSVFAKILDDQKGG
+47 PSVFAKILDNQKGG
-61 HFLIKNLANYTI
+61 HFLIKNLAKYTI
-73 KQAYLENSN
+73 KQTYLENTN
-82 ILRTEFRNEKAGFE
+82 ILRTEFRNDKAGFE

-125 GTPSLSIDYFPALEY
+125 GTPTLSIDYFPALEY
-140 AAAKTD
+140 AAAQTA
-146 SYAKKEFIVSVY
+146 SYIKEDFIVSVY
-158 NHNNYDTLYLY
+158 DHENYDTLFLY
-169 SNLSKEDILEGNT
+169 SNLPKQDIIEGNL
-182 IELTQDVFFTISY
+182 IELTQATFFTLSY
-195 NEKLQTPR
+195 NEKLQTPG
-203 LESCLLELERTK
+203 LDSCLLEFERTK

-221 CDKTPTYQYYN
+221 CDKTPTYPYYN

-302 FIIDLIPEK
+302 FIIDLIPET

-327 TETLLDHL
+327 TETHLDHL
-335 SGYENSNP
+335 SGYENSRP

-363 DAIHVELVEFP
+363 DAIHIELIEYP

-387 KNIVWIVDN
+387 KNIVWIVNN

-410 EDKHFTFSKVLCW
+410 EEKHFTFSKVLCW

-436 GKDKDKWINLREEI
+436 GKNKDNWIVLREEI
-450 KKDILEKAWNPS
+450 KNDIHEKAWNPS
-462 VEAYTQ
+462 VGAYTQ

-488 DALDERYIKTVKATE
+488 DALDQRYINTVKATE
-503 KELSYEGL
+503 SELSYEGL
-511 LFRYKNE
+511 LYRYKNK
-518 DDFGTPT
+518 DDFGKPT

-544 VDKAKAL
+544 VYKAKAL

-590 DVALTFNKIKH
+590 DVAITFNKSKG

>member
-1 VPKLKFNKQ
+1 
-10 FFMSDNLNYGI
+10 MSANLNYGI

-47 PSVFAKILDDQKGG
+47 PSVFAKILDNQKGG
-61 HFLIKNLANYTI
+61 HFLIKNLAKYTI
-73 KQAYLENSN
+73 KQTYLENTN
-82 ILRTEFRNEKAGFE
+82 ILRTEFRNDKAGFE

-125 GTPSLSIDYFPALEY
+125 GTPTLSIDYFPALEY
-140 AAAKTD
+140 AAAQTA
-146 SYAKKEFIVSVY
+146 SYIKEDFIVSVY
-158 NHNNYDTLYLY
+158 DHENYDTLFLY
-169 SNLSKEDILEGNT
+169 SNLPKQDIIEGNL
-182 IELTQDVFFTISY
+182 IELTQATFFTLSY
-195 NEKLQTPR
+195 NEKLQTPG
-203 LESCLLELERTK
+203 LDSCLLEFERTK

-221 CDKTPTYQYYN
+221 CDKTPTYPYYN

-302 FIIDLIPEK
+302 FIIDLIPET

-327 TETLLDHL
+327 TETHLDHL
-335 SGYENSNP
+335 SGYENSRP

-363 DAIHVELVEFP
+363 DAIHIELIEFP

-387 KNIVWIVDN
+387 KNIVWIVNN

-410 EDKHFTFSKVLCW
+410 EEKHFTFSKVLCW

-436 GKDKDKWINLREEI
+436 GKNKDNWIVLREEI
-450 KKDILEKAWNPS
+450 KNDIHEKAWNPS
-462 VEAYTQ
+462 VGAYTQ

-488 DALDERYIKTVKATE
+488 DALDQRYINTVKATE
-503 KELSYEGL
+503 SELSYEGL
-511 LFRYKNE
+511 LYRYKNK
-518 DDFGTPT
+518 DDFGKPT

-590 DVALTFNKIKH
+590 DVAITFNKSKG